1 MTVDEALT
9 KPTITIIEAGELFF
23 GLSKDASYRAARA
36 GDIPTIPVGGVK
48 RVPVMRLAEMLG
60 IRANIGGKAA

>member
-1 MTVDEALT
+1 MTVEEALT

-48 RVPVMRLAEMLG
+48 RVPVMRIAEMLG
-60 IRANIGGKAA
+60 LRANIGGKAA